1 MSFSVELK
9 NGHSLRV
16 RDINLQADLNSNEVR
31 FSYQGLS
38 NDPISCGYV
47 LAITEFTFAHDA
59 ILLADGFQMCTQTT
73 GTIETAEDIGR
84 HSEQSQHYR
93 IYSSSAPKRYY
104 NYLLVEEDSGYTLF
118 GFTSCYRF
126 AGYFE
131 LVELEN
137 HHWVKICLDGE
148 DTCPRDWSST
158 QLESIVILKG
168 DSLAQLYCE
177 YAHLVSH
184 NHPPRQG
191 VKRNSPIGWCSWYAH
206 YSNVSEQFV
215 RDNLKYM
222 EGSFEAIEYVMI
234 DDGYQIFMGD
244 WLAPSSQFPS
254 GIKSLAQEIKRCGK
268 KPAIWL
274 APFIVQAESEIFC
287 NHKDWLVTHQDGSLL
302 KAEDI
307 TYGGW
312 RCTPWYILDAS
323 NSNVQEHLTNIIN
336 TMRKEWGIELF
347 KLDALYWGALKG
359 SRAQSGITGVEAFRL
374 GMEAINE
381 GAGNA
386 LILGCNAPM
395 WPSLGFVD
403 GMRVSDDV
411 ERDKTRFIQIAQEAF
426 FRSWQHRKLWQI
438 DPDCATLLSL
448 PDQATEQSN
457 FEFHRNVL
465 LTCGGFL
472 MSGDPLSQMTPFAK
486 STLARLFVRHK
497 HNQNS
502 ARFSSLSLD
511 HAYLRMNKKNDLHC
525 VFNFQQQI
533 QTICLMSDVPVN
545 WYDYWTG
552 EKLTDQRTDLLQ
564 VTLESMTSRA
574 VLTKR

>member
-16 RDINLQADLNSNEVR
+16 RDINLQAELNSNEVR

-38 NDPISCGYV
+38 NDPISSGYV
-47 LAITEFTFAHDA
+47 LAITEFTFAYNA
-59 ILLADGFQMCTQTT
+59 VLLADGFQMCAQTT
-73 GTIETAEDIGR
+73 GTVQNPEDVGR
-84 HSEQSQHYR
+84 HSEQSQYYR
-93 IYSSSAPKRYY
+93 IYSPSASKRYY
-104 NYLLVEEDSGYTLF
+104 NYLLVEEDAAYTLF
-118 GFTSCYRF
+118 GFTSCHRF

-148 DTCPRDWSST
+148 ETCPRDWSSS

-168 DSLAQLYCE
+168 DSLSQLYHE
-177 YAHLVSH
+177 YTHLISC
-184 NHPPRQG
+184 NHSPRQG
-191 VKRNSPIGWCSWYAH
+191 VKRNAPIGWCSWYAY
-206 YSNVSEQFV
+206 YSNVSEQLV
-215 RDNLKYM
+215 SDNLNHM
-222 EGSFEAIEYVMI
+222 EGSLEAIEYVMI
-234 DDGYQIFMGD
+234 DDGHQAFMGD

-274 APFIVQAESEIFC
+274 APFIVQAESDIFC

-312 RCTPWYILDAS
+312 RCTPWYLLDAS
-323 NSNVQEHLTNIIN
+323 NPNVQEYFTTIIC

-347 KLDALYWGALKG
+347 KLDALFWGALKG
-359 SRAQSGITGVEAFRL
+359 CRAQSGITGVEAYRL

-381 GAGNA
+381 GVGKA

-395 WPSLGFVD
+395 WPSLGLVD
-403 GMRVSDDV
+403 GMRVSNAV
-411 ERDKTRFIQIAQEAF
+411 ERDKTRCIQVAREAF

-438 DPDCATLLSL
+438 DPDCATLLPL
-448 PDQATEQSN
+448 ENQTIEQSN
-457 FEFHRNVL
+457 LDFHRNVL
-465 LTCGGFL
+465 LACGGFL
-472 MSGDPLSQMTPFAK
+472 MSGDPLSQMTPLAK
-486 STLARLFVRHK
+486 STLSRLFVRHK
-497 HNQNS
+497 HNQNA
-502 ARFSSLSLD
+502 ARFSSLSLE

-525 VFNFQQQI
+525 LFNFQQQAN
-533 QTICLMSDVPVN
+533 TVYLTSDVPVN
-545 WYDYWTG
+545 WYDYWSG
-552 EKLTDQRTDLLQ
+552 EKMTDGRTDVLK
-564 VTLESMTSRA
+564 VSLESMTSRA
-574 VLTKR
+574 FITKR